1 MPHDPDPDPYASGR
15 FPSTHW
21 SLVVRAGS
29 AESPQS
35 RAALAEL
42 CSAYWYPIYAFVR
55 RKGNGPDQSLD
66 LTQSYFARL
75 LERGVIGAA
84 DPRKGRFRA
93 FLRTDCQHFLIDQFR
108 RTNAWGGGSP
118 TISIDLH
125 VAEDRYR
132 FEPVD
137 TLTPER
143 LFDRAWALTLLEQV
157 LEVLAQ
163 EYATKGQSE
172 LFDQLKIVLTQGKGA
187 VAAATV
193 AARLGKSE
201 EAVRMAVH
209 RLRKRYREILE
220 GQIAATIDDPSEM
233 EDEMKSLFQA
243 VTSYGRNPC

>member
-1 MPHDPDPDPYASGR
+1 MHHDPDPGTYSSGR

-21 SLVVRAGS
+21 SLVTRAGS

-35 RAALAEL
+35 RAALSEL
-42 CSAYWYPIYAFVR
+42 CCAYWYPIYAFVR

-84 DPRKGRFRA
+84 DPGKGRFRA

-108 RTNAWGGGSP
+108 RTNARGGGIP
-118 TISIDLH
+118 TVSIDLH

-137 TLTPER
+137 TITPER
-143 LFDRAWALTLLEQV
+143 LFDRAWAMTLLEQV
-157 LEVLAQ
+157 LDLLAQ
-163 EYATKGQSE
+163 EHAAKGQSE
-172 LFDQLKIVLTQGKGA
+172 LFDELKVVLNQGKGA
-187 VAAATV
+187 VSAATL
-193 AARLGKSE
+193 AARLGKTE
-201 EAVRMAVH
+201 EAVHMAVH

-220 GQIAATIDDPSEM
+220 EQIAATLDDPSEM
-233 EDEMKSLFQA
+233 EDESRSLFEA
-243 VTSYGRNPC
+243 ITSWPCP